1 MTICAGANTHTEAA
15 PQKNLKKSEEG
26 VILFSISFDFSSI
39 LIFYTFEIIKPDEDF
54 KLLAVKCFK
63 ARLIR
68 VFVLGSFHPIRP
80 PGQPVGAPPP
90 PPTSLPSAPRFSPAG
105 SAQTAVR
112 CTCWPAWVQ
121 SCGLSSFGGFS
132 RYWTRKPPP
141 SYWPFSGPGFPLG
154 LIPSMSGDR
163 KEGDSGFVTKGSFG
177 MWSRSQL

>member
-90 PPTSLPSAPRFSPAG
+90 HLRPPCPVPHVSHLLAVLRPQLGAHVGQHGSKAVDSHPLVASLDIGQGNRHPPT
-105 SAQTAVR
+105 
-112 CTCWPAWVQ
+112 
-121 SCGLSSFGGFS
+121 GLFLVLGFL
-132 RYWTRKPPP
+132 W
-141 SYWPFSGPGFPLG
+141 G
-154 LIPSMSGDR
+154 
-163 KEGDSGFVTKGSFG
+163 
-177 MWSRSQL
+177 